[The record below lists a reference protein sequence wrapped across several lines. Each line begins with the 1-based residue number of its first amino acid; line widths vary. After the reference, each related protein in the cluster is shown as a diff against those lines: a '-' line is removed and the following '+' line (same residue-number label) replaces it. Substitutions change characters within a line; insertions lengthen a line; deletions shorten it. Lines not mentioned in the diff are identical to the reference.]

1 MLRRLHG
8 CGAVVAYWLIVEHI
22 YKTEEPLNLIGS
34 DKKTQLVRGWF
45 LGFLDCSDSDL
56 ISWVE
61 TMLELDLLTQVNDSG
76 EVSSGRIERE
86 LDKYHL
92 KAETARQ
99 NGKKGGRPKT
109 QKPTEK
115 PSGFQSA
122 NQIGTKQKADRKLK
136 EKNRR
141 DISKEEIY
149 KEESFELCEND
160 EEATKR
166 AKFISDV
173 QSFFNAETGKTIE
186 FLSGKDCLN
195 LTRIYDHGRTLDD
208 VKSVI
213 RRKNSQWENDSRM
226 AQYIRPSTLFGE
238 KFEEYLNEAEVSN
251 AESEYAG
258 AF

>member
-22 YKTEEPLNLIGS
+22 YKTEEPLNLVGS
-34 DKKTQLVRGWF
+34 DIKTQSVRSWF
-45 LGFLDCSDSDL
+45 LGFLDCNEKDL
-56 ISWVE
+56 ISWIE
-61 TMLELDLLTQVNDSG
+61 TMLELELLIQVDDSG
-76 EVSSGRIERE
+76 RVSSNRIERQIAYCN
-86 LDKYHL
+86 KR
-92 KAETARQ
+92 AETARQ

-109 QKPTEK
+109 QKK
-115 PSGFQSA
+115 PSGLATGNPVETQQKPSQ
-122 NQIGTKQKADRKLK
+122 NHTKTKT
-136 EKNRR
+136 NSF
-141 DISKEEIY
+141 SKEEIY

-213 RRKNSQWENDSRM
+213 RRKNSQWKNDSRM

-238 KFEEYLNEAEVSN
+238 KFEEYLNEAEVNN
-251 AESEYAG
+251 AESEYAN